1 MHNAPAVTYPVGRSL
16 FHGWMVVA
24 VGLLGSLVLL
34 LWLATPVVPGWRQ
47 WFLAGVLIAAVLG
60 AGDVWRRSPRG
71 TLRWD
76 GHLWEW
82 ASSGAAVAGHL
93 VVHLDFQSWMVLSL
107 RADRRQTIWLWPERR
122 SEALS
127 WEALRRAVFSR
138 SGAGHHQD
146 SSGVGPHSQD
156 TA

>member
-16 FHGWMVVA
+16 FYGWMVVA

-34 LWLATPVVPGWRQ
+34 LWLAIPVAPGWRQ
-47 WFLAGVLIAAVLG
+47 WFLAGVLVAAVLG

-71 TLRWD
+71 SLRWD
-76 GHLWEW
+76 GRLWEW
-82 ASSGAAVAGHL
+82 ASSGTAVAGHL

-107 RADRRQTIWLWPERR
+107 RTDRGVTVWLWPERH
-122 SEALS
+122 SDAAN
-127 WEALRRAVFSR
+127 WDALRRAVFAR

-146 SSGVGPHSQD
+146 SSSDQHRSQ
-156 TA
+156 AKA